1 MTGPLSGYRGI
12 VLTQAWA
19 GSYATQLLGML
30 GAEIIQVE
38 FHGRPDSWRGSYDRP
53 IPETV
58 QSAAGASSD
67 QHPWNVHANYNSVN
81 LNKQCITLDLTDPD
95 GIGIFKRLVPLADF
109 MAENFAPRVL
119 GNLGIDYESL
129 KVIKPDII
137 LCSLS
142 AFGNN
147 GPWRDV
153 PGIGGTIEPI
163 SGMSSLLGYEN
174 GSPLNSGQMYPD
186 AAAGLNGFAGIVTA
200 LMHREMTGE
209 GQYVDLSMQESSI
222 AFIGDALLEE
232 RMTGNV
238 RGRLGNRHMTFA
250 PHGIYATSGNRW
262 IALAAESQRQWETL
276 CRIAA
281 HEEWVTDPRFA
292 DNAAR
297 KTHEDA
303 LDAQISAWVAAQE
316 RDALAAQLSDSG
328 VIAAPVHDALEVAD
342 DEALRERGFI
352 VDVEHPEAG
361 IHPQAGIPAQ
371 FSNTPAAVQRHAPL
385 QGQHTQNVLH
395 RLLNIDEDEYR
406 DLLDRGVT
414 GAGPSN

>member
-1 MTGPLSGYRGI
+1 M
-12 VLTQAWA
+12 
-19 GSYATQLLGML
+19 
-30 GAEIIQVE
+30 
-38 FHGRPDSWRGSYDRP
+38 
-53 IPETV
+53 
-58 QSAAGASSD
+58 
-67 QHPWNVHANYNSVN
+67 
-81 LNKQCITLDLTDPD
+81 
-95 GIGIFKRLVPLADF
+95 
-109 MAENFAPRVL
+109 
-119 GNLGIDYESL
+119 
-129 KVIKPDII
+129 
-137 LCSLS
+137 
-142 AFGNN
+142 
-147 GPWRDV
+147 
-153 PGIGGTIEPI
+153 
-163 SGMSSLLGYEN
+163 
-174 GSPLNSGQMYPD
+174 
-186 AAAGLNGFAGIVTA
+186 NGFAGIVTA

-281 HEEWVTDPRFA
+281 HEEWVTDPRFV